1 MGNYGPVLSAPGAR
15 RLLLSSVAG
24 RLPLGM
30 SLAILLLVRES
41 AGGFGIAGAV
51 VGAYG
56 IAASLGGPLLGRL
69 VDRTG
74 QTRVLL
80 PCAVANAAALVAIV
94 LAAHEDAS
102 PAALVAL
109 GALTGACLPPI
120 AACVRALWPELVA
133 DPHHREAAFAL
144 DATVQELVWTSGP
157 LLVGGT
163 IALASPSA
171 AVLAMAAVTLLGT
184 LWFASS
190 PAVRARHGHGVEA
203 RGGALAAPGLPVLLA
218 ASFGAGIGMGTIEVG
233 LPGIAHE
240 LHHTGASGALLA
252 LCSLGSLTTGV
263 LFGLR
268 AWRSSLEVRFAA
280 LLLVAAVLL
289 VPLTLVANLPEA
301 LVFAYIS
308 GFAWAPSLSCAY
320 ALVGRLAP
328 PGAMT
333 EAFTWNGSSIGGGI
347 AAGVAIGGA
356 LVDAG
361 GGAAAIAFGIAAC
374 LLGAAVLAARRRTL
388 ARAVEA
394 ATTVAA

>member
-15 RLLLSSVAG
+15 RLLFSSVAG

-30 SLAILLLVRES
+30 SLAILLLIRDTT
-41 AGGFGIAGAV
+41 GGFGTAGAV

-56 IAASLGGPLLGRL
+56 IAASACGPLLGRV
-69 VDRTG
+69 VDRVG
-74 QTRVLL
+74 QARVLV
-80 PCAVANAAALVAIV
+80 PCAVANAAVLVALVV
-94 LAAHEDAS
+94 AAHAGA
-102 PAALVAL
+102 PVAVLIAL

-120 AACVRALWPELVA
+120 AACVRVLWPELVR
-133 DPHHREAAFAL
+133 DPQAREAAFAL

-171 AVLAMAAVTLLGT
+171 AVLGMAAVTLAGT
-184 LWFASS
+184 VWFASS
-190 PAVRARHGHGVEA
+190 PAVRARYGHGAQA
-203 RGGALAAPGLPVLLA
+203 RGGALTAPGMVVLLV
-218 ASFGAGIGMGTIEVG
+218 ASAGAGIGMGTIEVG

-252 LCSLGSLTTGV
+252 LCSLGSLSAGIA
-263 LFGLR
+263 FGLR
-268 AWRSSLEVRFAA
+268 AWRSSLELRFAV
-280 LLLVAAVLL
+280 LMLVAALLL
-289 VPLTLVANLPEA
+289 VPLTLVASLPEA

-361 GGAAAIAFGIAAC
+361 GGAAALAFGIASC
-374 LLGAAVLAARRRTL
+374 LLAAAILAGRREAL
-388 ARAVEA
+388 ARAVA
-394 ATTVAA
+394 ATA

>member
-15 RLLLSSVAG
+15 RLLFSSVAG

-30 SLAILLLVRES
+30 SLAILLLVREHT
-41 AGGFGIAGAV
+41 GGFGTAGAV

-56 IAASLGGPLLGRL
+56 IASSAFGPLLGRL
-69 VDRTG
+69 VDRAG
-74 QTRVLL
+74 QTRVLV

-94 LAAHEDAS
+94 VAARQEAP
-102 PAALVAL
+102 PAALIAL

-120 AACVRALWPELVA
+120 AACVRVLWPELVT
-133 DPHHREAAFAL
+133 DPHQREAAFAL

-157 LLVGGT
+157 LLVGGL
-163 IALASPSA
+163 IALADPSI

-184 LWFASS
+184 AWFATS
-190 PAVRARHGHGVEA
+190 PAVRARGGHGA
-203 RGGALAAPGLPVLLA
+203 RTRGKALAAPGMLVLLL

-240 LHHTGASGALLA
+240 LDRTGASGALLA
-252 LCSLGSLTTGV
+252 LCSMGSLTAGV

-268 AWRSSLEVRFAA
+268 AWRSPLQDRFAA
-280 LLLVAAVLL
+280 LLLIAALLL
-289 VPLTLVANLPEA
+289 VPLTLAASLPEA
-301 LVFAYIS
+301 LAFAYIS

-333 EAFTWNGSSIGGGI
+333 EAFTWNGASIGGGI

-374 LLGAAVLAARRRTL
+374 VLGAAILATRRHAL
-388 ARAVEA
+388 ARAVASATPIA
-394 ATTVAA
+394 A

>member
-15 RLLLSSVAG
+15 RLLFSSVAG

-30 SLAILLLVRES
+30 SLAILLLIRD
-41 AGGFGIAGAV
+41 ATGGFGTAGAV

-56 IAASLGGPLLGRL
+56 IAASACGPLLGRL

-74 QTRVLL
+74 QAKVLL
-80 PCAVANAAALVAIV
+80 ACALANAAALVAIV
-94 LAAHEDAS
+94 AAAHAGA
-102 PAALVAL
+102 PTAALVAL

-120 AACVRALWPELVA
+120 AACVRVLWPELVT
-133 DPHHREAAFAL
+133 DPQARETAFAL

-171 AVLAMAAVTLLGT
+171 AVLGMAAVTLAGT
-184 LWFASS
+184 VWFASS
-190 PAVRARHGHGVEA
+190 PAVRARHGHGHGTAA
-203 RGGALAAPGLPVLLA
+203 RGGALTAPGMAVLLV
-218 ASFGAGIGMGTIEVG
+218 ASAGAGIGMGTIEVG

-240 LHHTGASGALLA
+240 LGHTGASGALLA
-252 LCSLGSLTTGV
+252 LCSLGSLSAGIA
-263 LFGLR
+263 FGLR
-268 AWRSSLEVRFAA
+268 AWRSSLELRFAA
-280 LLLVAAVLL
+280 LMLIAAVVL
-289 VPLTLVANLPEA
+289 VPLTLVASLPEA
-301 LVFAYIS
+301 LVFAYTS
-308 GFAWAPSLSCAY
+308 GFAWAPALSCAY

-347 AAGVAIGGA
+347 AAGVAVGGA

-361 GGAAAIAFGIAAC
+361 GGAAAIAFGIASC
-374 LLGAAVLAARRRTL
+374 LLAAAILAGRREAL
-388 ARAVEA
+388 ARAVA
-394 ATTVAA
+394 ATA